1 MAYKLL
7 LLSVRRIKMES
18 KAFQSQGHTQ
28 EAGFSLIE
36 ILVTLALI
44 SVLAAIGMFYVGDM
58 MTNYR
63 VRGAARQ
70 LFSDMQMTRL
80 KAIREGKVHTVEF
93 VTSTTYCIKRQAG
106 AAWDAGCDVGAED
119 TLDVIS
125 KTVDLSRDYLGVT
138 ASAVCREGRSSIRT
152 APPCAAERMIA
163 WRYPRPNKTSH
174 LTSSRCA
181 LIRIQG
187 ICGSL
192 TGVLVHER
200 IYE

>member
-1 MAYKLL
+1 
-7 LLSVRRIKMES
+7 MECEVPE
-18 KAFQSQGHTQ
+18 KQSQWHTQ

-36 ILVTLALI
+36 VLITLALI

-138 ASAVCREGRSSIRT
+138 ASAVCGAVAPGRAVFNPNGT
-152 APPCAAERMIA
+152 AVCGGANDSVAVSKA
-163 WRYPRPNKTSH
+163 KQD
-174 LTSSRCA
+174 LTFDIQSVCINTNTGN
-181 LIRIQG
+181 IRIVD
-187 ICGSL
+187 GS
-192 TGVLVHER
+192 TCP
-200 IYE
+200 